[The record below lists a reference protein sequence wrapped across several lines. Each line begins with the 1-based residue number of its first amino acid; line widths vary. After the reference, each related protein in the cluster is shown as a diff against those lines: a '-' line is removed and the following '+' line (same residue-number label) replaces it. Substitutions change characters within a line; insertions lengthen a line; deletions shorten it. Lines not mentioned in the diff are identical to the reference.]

1 MNDSMTINLRH
12 RGCGRRCRCG
22 CAGLRLEGAYDLV
35 RLAVTGERYVAC
47 DGLLVLHTP
56 WRLRRC
62 HDAPLPLQV
71 TATPQVAMQVAIT
84 PQVAAWLAA
93 NGYRELAEGIP
104 VEVEE
109 IA

>member
-1 MNDSMTINLRH
+1 
-12 RGCGRRCRCG
+12 
-22 CAGLRLEGAYDLV
+22 
-35 RLAVTGERYVAC
+35 
-47 DGLLVLHTP
+47 
-56 WRLRRC
+56 
-62 HDAPLPLQV
+62 
-71 TATPQVAMQVAIT
+71 MQVAIT